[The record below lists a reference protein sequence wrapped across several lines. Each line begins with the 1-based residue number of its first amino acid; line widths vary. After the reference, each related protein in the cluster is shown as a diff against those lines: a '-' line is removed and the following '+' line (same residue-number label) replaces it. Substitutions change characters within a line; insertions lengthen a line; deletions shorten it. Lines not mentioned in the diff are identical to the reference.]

1 MDPKSG
7 KKQLTKI
14 NAIPLRG
21 GVDKVRQRAQLL
33 FGSFSD
39 INNLRPMHPGFKQ
52 RKGMATKHTTNDGS
66 NEGISLY
73 QFAKGRRVEQHFF
86 AQMSDGDVLKATD
99 NPPTVTT
106 GVFGAEIHDG
116 TSSGM
121 LPASWSTLADIM
133 MYSNG
138 VDQHQIYA
146 GTNNYV
152 HAFVKYDATATPGT
166 IPTIGLDYTVQ
177 ATDGRTTTEV
187 VLDDLNTYALESN
200 TTYDD
205 EDMAVITDWTDND
218 TGDGASTQVTFDT
231 KSCMKLDSG
240 TLGSANTANRLQDIG
255 TFGDRVTVELSIY
268 CDAVGTLAAVDTSRF
283 EARRNDVRL
292 SVQFASDGLYITD
305 GVAWNEV
312 GTNLVV
318 QDTWQ
323 KWVFDCDFSTPAS
336 ATCDVY
342 LDGVLKA
349 SDVDCSSTGAFTNG
363 EILFVQNGNT
373 TANQITYIDYFK
385 CGDAQISSECLYIM
399 TPVPATK
406 LTWTFTAGWVN
417 TAAAVGTLKYR
428 KNDGTWYDTGETD
441 GTIITAG
448 KTLSGNGSMTWTAK
462 TDEIPHYMFGR
473 TGYWYQ
479 WETDTKLT
487 DANGVR
493 VTSLTY
499 GHNSTDKFHSI
510 ENVWDGSLPYAIEVI
525 LYDYN
530 DGTNVSYA
538 SLSPNDA
545 EVDAMVFSAGGAGT
559 DCDILYW
566 NSWDKSWGI
575 YVDVGDTPHNNATT
589 TILAGD
595 IEYWTGTAWASAGAT
610 ITDGTN
616 GFRNSGFITWI
627 RNSEEPRQF
636 NTGQYYSYWHRLW
649 ITGANLGA
657 DVRISIQTLPYFDIN
672 DFGRGVTNCTWKDRP
687 TYTFDRY
694 GHYIHVGATNRPMSL
709 NGDDYGILMA
719 GDGRH
724 NKVLCQKKFKNELM
738 VWQEELGLEGG
749 CVTLFEGYNP
759 GNYGKLVL
767 STKVGTFSAKSVEVI
782 EGVLTS
788 TKTDEVLT
796 DLVFFLSRT
805 GVCATDGKSIQVV
818 SDQVQH
824 HFDPTDTTNCIRYG
838 YEKKMFLKYDS
849 AYNGLRIGLV
859 TGSSAAVCNTFLFFD
874 LVDKVWMYDTL
885 GQNISCMAEVEAESG
900 NIPILQYG
908 GGTNDGAVY
917 RLNTGTNDIDIA
929 AVTTPIDAYLT
940 IEFGYE
946 GLMLA
951 IRELLLRMKVQS
963 VGDCTVTPYTNTT
976 AGTDL
981 TLSMLAE
988 TSGDASRRHRTGLK
1002 LHGDSISLRFRNATA
1017 SQEMFLYD
1025 VGVLVY
1031 ELEGH

>member
-1 MDPKSG
+1 
-7 KKQLTKI
+7 
-14 NAIPLRG
+14 
-21 GVDKVRQRAQLL
+21 
-33 FGSFSD
+33 
-39 INNLRPMHPGFKQ
+39 
-52 RKGMATKHTTNDGS
+52 
-66 NEGISLY
+66 
-73 QFAKGRRVEQHFF
+73 
-86 AQMSDGDVLKATD
+86 
-99 NPPTVTT
+99 
-106 GVFGAEIHDG
+106 
-116 TSSGM
+116 
-121 LPASWSTLADIM
+121 
-133 MYSNG
+133 
-138 VDQHQIYA
+138 
-146 GTNNYV
+146 
-152 HAFVKYDATATPGT
+152 
-166 IPTIGLDYTVQ
+166 
-177 ATDGRTTTEV
+177 
-187 VLDDLNTYALESN
+187 
-200 TTYDD
+200 
-205 EDMAVITDWTDND
+205 
-218 TGDGASTQVTFDT
+218 
-231 KSCMKLDSG
+231 
-240 TLGSANTANRLQDIG
+240 
-255 TFGDRVTVELSIY
+255 
-268 CDAVGTLAAVDTSRF
+268 
-283 EARRNDVRL
+283 
-292 SVQFASDGLYITD
+292 
-305 GVAWNEV
+305 
-312 GTNLVV
+312 
-318 QDTWQ
+318 
-323 KWVFDCDFSTPAS
+323 
-336 ATCDVY
+336 
-342 LDGVLKA
+342 
-349 SDVDCSSTGAFTNG
+349 
-363 EILFVQNGNT
+363 
-373 TANQITYIDYFK
+373 
-385 CGDAQISSECLYIM
+385 
-399 TPVPATK
+399 
-406 LTWTFTAGWVN
+406 
-417 TAAAVGTLKYR
+417 
-428 KNDGTWYDTGETD
+428 
-441 GTIITAG
+441 
-448 KTLSGNGSMTWTAK
+448 MTWTAK

-493 VTSLTY
+493 ITSLTY

-908 GGTNDGAVY
+908 GGTNDGAIY

-951 IRELLLRMKVQS
+951 IRELLLRMKVQTA
-963 VGDCTVTPYTNTT
+963 GDCTVTPYTNTT

-1002 LHGDSISLRFRNATA
+1002 LHGDSISLRFRNAVE